1 MRPVAQAMDEDMVKT
16 DPETVDAIIVGAGL
30 AGLYTLYRL
39 RERGLSARVFEAG
52 SDVGGTWY
60 WNRYPGARCDVES
73 LQYSY
78 SFSPEL
84 QQEWTWSERYG
95 GQPEILRYIQHV
107 AERFDLRRD
116 IHFDTRV
123 VSAIF
128 DDETNL
134 WTVKTDQEETI
145 TATFCIMATGCLSS
159 PYEPDY
165 PGLDDFQGN
174 IYHTGRWP
182 HEEVDF
188 TGKRVGVIGT
198 GATAIQ
204 LIPVVAEQASHL
216 TVFQRTANYS
226 IPGHNRPP
234 DAEVVKEFKADYDN
248 KREKARHTFA
258 GMTGFPS
265 PRASAVEDAPE
276 NRRQFFE
283 ERWADGGGTFSMLTT
298 YRDLLVKQESND
310 LLVDFVHEKIRT
322 VVRDPDVAELLTPK
336 NQPIGAKRLPV
347 DTYYFETYNRENVSL
362 VDIRSAPIERIS
374 PTGLRTADAAFEFD
388 DLILATGFD
397 AMTGAL
403 LAMDIRRKDGPA
415 LQDIWAEGPDNY
427 LGVMVAGLPN
437 LFMITGPGSPSVKM
451 NMILAI
457 EQHTDWI
464 VDCIDHLR
472 ANDLYRIEP
481 MQQAQD
487 DWVVHV
493 REVAEA
499 TLMPEADSWYVGANI
514 PGKPRVFM
522 PYFAGFE
529 RYWKICDEVVAD
541 GYRGFELTDAPG
553 TDPTT
558 SKQETDIAAAG

>member
-1 MRPVAQAMDEDMVKT
+1 MTQAVDGNTVNT
-16 DPETVDAIIVGAGL
+16 CPETVDAIVVGAGL

-39 RERGLSARVFEAG
+39 RESGLTARVFEAG

-84 QQEWTWSERYG
+84 QQEWTWLERYG
-95 GQPEILRYIQHV
+95 GQPEILRYIRHV

-116 IHFDTRV
+116 IRFDTRV

-134 WTVKTDQEETI
+134 WTVETDQNDTV
-145 TATFCIMATGCLSS
+145 AAPFCIMATGCLSV
-159 PYEPDY
+159 PYQPDY
-165 PGLDDFQGN
+165 PGLEDFQGD

-188 TGKRVGVIGT
+188 SGKRVGVIGT

-204 LIPVVAEQASHL
+204 LIPVVAEQAVHL

-226 IPGHNRPP
+226 IPGRNRPADP
-234 DAEVVKEFKADYDN
+234 EVEQDFKAHYD
-248 KREKARHTFA
+248 ARRARARQTFA
-258 GMTGFPS
+258 GMTGYPP
-265 PRASAVEDAPE
+265 PRLSALEDTPE
-276 NRRQFFE
+276 ERQQFFE

-298 YRDLLVKQESND
+298 YRDLLVNQEAND
-310 LLVDFVHEKIRT
+310 LAADFVREKIRSI
-322 VVRDPDVAELLTPK
+322 VRNPEVAELLTPK
-336 NQPIGAKRLPV
+336 NHPIGAKRLPV
-347 DTYYFETYNRENVSL
+347 DTYYFETYNRENITL
-362 VDIRSAPIERIS
+362 VDIKSAPIERIS
-374 PTGLRTADAAFEFD
+374 PTGLQTTDAAYEFD
-388 DLILATGFD
+388 ALIFATGFD

-403 LAMDIRRKDGPA
+403 LAMDIRRNGGPA
-415 LQDIWAEGPDNY
+415 LQDIWAEGPKTY

-464 VDCIDHLR
+464 IACLDHLR
-472 ANDLYRIEP
+472 ADGLDRIEP

-487 DWVVHV
+487 DWVAHT
-493 REVAEA
+493 RELAEA

-522 PYFAGFE
+522 PYFGGFE
-529 RYWKICDEVVAD
+529 RYWKICDEIVAD
-541 GYRGFELTDAPG
+541 GYRGFQLSDTRSTGTGTPG
-553 TDPTT
+553 PKNE
-558 SKQETDIAAAG
+558 SAAAQSL

>member
-1 MRPVAQAMDEDMVKT
+1 MAAAHRGTKETAH
-16 DPETVDAIIVGAGL
+16 PETVDVLVVGAGL

-39 RERGLSARVFEAG
+39 RERGLNARVFEAG

-95 GQPEILRYIQHV
+95 GQPEILRYIKHV
-107 AERFDLRRD
+107 ADRFDLRRD
-116 IHFDTRV
+116 IRFDTRV
-123 VSAIF
+123 TSAVF

-134 WTVKTDQEETI
+134 WTVETDQGDVVS
-145 TATFCIMATGCLSS
+145 ATFCIMATGCLST

-165 PGLDDFQGN
+165 PGLEEFRGDV
-174 IYHTGRWP
+174 YHTGRWP
-182 HEEVDF
+182 HEEVNLS
-188 TGKRVGVIGT
+188 GKRVGVIGT
-198 GATAIQ
+198 GATGIQ
-204 LIPVVAEQASHL
+204 VIPVVAEQAAHL

-226 IPGHNRPP
+226 IPGHNRPADP
-234 DAEVVKEFKADYDN
+234 QAEREFKTQYAER
-248 KREKARHTFA
+248 RERARGTFA
-258 GMTGFPS
+258 GMTGYPP
-265 PRASAVEDAPE
+265 PRISALEDTPE
-276 NRRQFFE
+276 ERRRFFE

-298 YRDLLVKQESND
+298 YRDLLVNQDAND
-310 LLVDFVHEKIRT
+310 LAADFVRDKIRDI
-322 VVRDPDVAELLTPK
+322 VKDPAIAELLTPK

-347 DTYYFETYNRENVSL
+347 DTYYFETYNRENVTL
-362 VDIRSAPIERIS
+362 VDIRSAPIERIT
-374 PTGLRTADAAFEFD
+374 PQGLQTTDSAYEFD

-403 LAMDIRRKDGPA
+403 LAMDIRRNGGPA
-415 LQDIWAEGPDNY
+415 LKDIWAEGPKTY
-427 LGVMVAGLPN
+427 LGVMVVGLPN

-464 VDCIDHLR
+464 IACLDHLR
-472 ANDLYRIEP
+472 ANGQDRIEP
-481 MQQAQD
+481 QQDAQD
-487 DWVVHV
+487 DWVVLT
-493 REVAEA
+493 RELAEA

-522 PYFAGFE
+522 PYFGGFE
-529 RYWKICDEVVAD
+529 RYWQTCDEIVAD
-541 GYRGFELTDAPG
+541 GYRGFTLSRA
-553 TDPTT
+553 
-558 SKQETDIAAAG
+558 ETADSTPSVAAE

>member
-1 MRPVAQAMDEDMVKT
+1 MNSK
-16 DPETVDAIIVGAGL
+16 PETVDAIIVGAGL

-39 RERGLSARVFEAG
+39 RERGLTARIIEVG

-60 WNRYPGARCDVES
+60 WNRYPGAACDIES

-84 QQEWTWSERYG
+84 EQEWTWSERYG

-107 AERFDLRRD
+107 ADRFDLRRD
-116 IHFDTRV
+116 IRFDTRV

-134 WTVKTDQEETI
+134 WTVKTDRNDTV
-145 TATFCIMATGCLSS
+145 AAPFCVMATGCLST

-165 PGLDDFQGN
+165 PGLDHFQGD

-204 LIPVVAEQASHL
+204 LIPVVAEQAAHL
-216 TVFQRTANYS
+216 TIFQRTPNYS
-226 IPGHNRPP
+226 IPGHNRPADP
-234 DAEVVKEFKADYDN
+234 EVDRDFKANYD
-248 KREKARHTFA
+248 ARRASALQTFA
-258 GMTGFPS
+258 GMTGFPP
-265 PRASAVEDAPE
+265 PRKSALEDTPE
-276 NRRQFFE
+276 ERRRFFE
-283 ERWADGGGTFSMLTT
+283 ERWSDGGGTFSMLTT
-298 YRDLLVKQESND
+298 YRDLLVEQRAND
-310 LLVDFVHEKIRT
+310 LLAEFVREKIRSI
-322 VVRDPDVAELLTPK
+322 VHDPEVAELLTPK
-336 NQPIGAKRLPV
+336 NQPIGSKRLPV
-347 DTYYFETYNRENVSL
+347 DTYYFETYNRENVAL
-362 VDIRSAPIERIS
+362 VDIKSAPIERIS
-374 PTGLRTADAAFEFD
+374 PTGLQTADAAYEFD

-403 LAMDIRRKDGPA
+403 LAMDIRRKNGRA
-415 LQDIWAEGPDNY
+415 LRDIWADGPKTY
-427 LGVMVAGLPN
+427 LGIMAAGLPN

-464 VDCIDHLR
+464 IACIDHLR
-472 ANDLYRIEP
+472 TNGLDRIEP
-481 MQQAQD
+481 EQQAQD

-493 REVAEA
+493 RETAEA

-522 PYFAGFE
+522 PYFGGFE
-529 RYWKICDEVVAD
+529 QYWQICDEIVAD
-541 GYRGFELTDAPG
+541 DYRGFQLSATRKPENELATAH
-553 TDPTT
+553 
-558 SKQETDIAAAG
+558 